1 MTPEQVEATVIELI
15 HREPFVPF
23 VLEFAD
29 GQSQVVP
36 HAAVSVDTGCAG
48 FIGLDGGL
56 VDIDF
61 NGVRAIHPITFEAI
75 A

>member
-1 MTPEQVEATVIELI
+1 MTLEQVEARVIDLI

-23 VLEFAD
+23 QVEMTDGTVLI
-29 GQSQVVP
+29 VP
-36 HAAVSVDTGCAG
+36 HPHLAVTATGAG

-61 NGVRAIHPITFEAI
+61 ANVRAICSEPPKMTV
-75 A
+75 